1 VSDYRIIDRRRF
13 LQVAGMSA
21 CVAGVLK
28 GAGESKLIDNPRGG
42 FRFRKGGNRFS
53 SGGTVAMNDHEI
65 VHVAF
70 GAAPPV
76 EKAFE
81 TIDRFLK
88 QERRPPQALCGVEL
102 RSPHAFSF
110 AEFGKLNQ
118 GYMDLIAKRHLLVD
132 DANPVA
138 RVNVAPELDPP
149 HELAMY
155 GFSYTA
161 PRQAAPPT
169 FLLAASD
176 LNGEYP
182 RGIVARGDVSTKGL
196 QQKLLQ
202 ILDSLDKNLG
212 ELGAEW
218 SQATVVALYTVLDV
232 FPLMRELLL
241 PRIGAG
247 KNFGIRWYFCRP
259 PIEELE
265 LEIQV
270 RGCARELII

>member
-1 VSDYRIIDRRRF
+1 VSDIIDRRRF
-13 LQVAGMSA
+13 LQVAGMGA
-21 CVAGVLK
+21 GLAGVLQ
-28 GAGESKLIDNPRGG
+28 GAGESTLIDNPRGG

-53 SGGTVAMNDHEI
+53 SGGTVAMHDYEI
-65 VHVAF
+65 VHAAFSTALPVA
-70 GAAPPV
+70 
-76 EKAFE
+76 KAFE
-81 TIDRFLK
+81 AVDSFLK
-88 QERRPPQALCGVEL
+88 HERRPPQALCGVEL

-110 AEFGKLNQ
+110 TEFGKLNQ
-118 GYMDLIAKRHLLVD
+118 GYMDLIAKRDLLVE

-138 RVNVAPELDPP
+138 RVNVVPELDPP
-149 HELAMY
+149 RELAMY

-161 PRQAAPPT
+161 PRRAAPPT

-196 QQKLLQ
+196 QQKLQ
-202 ILDSLDKNLG
+202 QVLDSLDKNLG

-218 SQATVVALYTVLDV
+218 SQATVVALYTVHDV
-232 FPLMRELLL
+232 FPLMREVLL
-241 PRIGAG
+241 PRVASS